1 MSSPAVTAAE
11 IGAFALFR
19 DLPEADRAQLAAAAS
34 RRESAN
40 GEILYAEGAPA
51 TEMFVIEEGQVSLRV
66 QRDGRLIIVGTL
78 GAGEELGWSCLRDEP
93 VELAT
98 ARATGA
104 ARAGRDPR
112 RCPPRAPRRRV
123 ARRCGDDAAAP
134 RIAAVHLAAAR
145 EQMIRQGREGVITA
159 G

>member
-19 DLPEADRAQLAAAAS
+19 DLPEADRAELAAAAS
-34 RRESAN
+34 RRHSAN
-40 GEILYAEGAPA
+40 GEILYAEGTPA

-78 GAGEELGWSCLRDEP
+78 GPGEVLGWSCLRDEP
-93 VELAT
+93 LELAT

-104 ARAGRDPR
+104 ARLVAIPADALLALLGGGSPAGLATMR
-112 RCPPRAPRRRV
+112 RLL
-123 ARRCGDDAAAP
+123 G
-134 RIAAVHLAAAR
+134 IAAVHLAAAR
-145 EQMIRQGREGVITA
+145 EQMIRQGREGAITA